1 LSVLSAA
8 PTVPPPAARQPIVPL
23 TEEGPYQASVT
34 FAGRDEV
41 ASHLRDNVW
50 ETAKALLEGR
60 PERVAQDRL
69 LDHVG
74 RRFRFSR
81 VLGRAAPPEA
91 AGSALAGG
99 AGGSSPQ
106 NETDPGTTELVQSAV
121 RAIRHVVDSETPAV
135 MGAVGELEARVR
147 RSPISERIV
156 DALLSAIEDRFGLL
170 LHEGVLHRGADGW
183 PLSWSWESGDRAE
196 FLRVVTRFTSDRAEF
211 FGTLLT
217 PLVDG
222 VRTADGRPAPTG

>member
-8 PTVPPPAARQPIVPL
+8 PTVPPPAARPIVPL
-23 TEEGPYQASVT
+23 TEEGPYRASVT

-74 RRFRFSR
+74 RRFRFSH

-91 AGSALAGG
+91 AETD
-99 AGGSSPQ
+99 
-106 NETDPGTTELVQSAV
+106 ETDPGTTELVQSAV
-121 RAIRHVVDSETPAV
+121 RAIRHVVGNETPAV
-135 MGAVGELEARVR
+135 MEAVGELEARVR
-147 RSPISERIV
+147 RSPVSERIV
-156 DALLSAIEDRFGLL
+156 DALLSAIEDRFELL

-183 PLSWSWESGDRAE
+183 PLSWTWESADHAE

-222 VRTADGRPAPTG
+222 IRTAAGRPAPTG